1 MKMCAF
7 TKENKNSLCTGGGKS
22 IVVVKAETGQSRGLW
37 TLFYAL
43 GIIITAIQ
51 LQRSPL
57 PCQALVMMETPTP
70 PMQQTN
76 DNLAAATEYNNN
88 STYLTYPNRTTTT
101 TISNNA
107 TNNVSPNS
115 LLGRAQQKF
124 LATNSLPAPSSAPQR
139 MPPPRVLLNKC
150 CHFGEYLD
158 KTKTCVAG
166 ASDKWIPLI
175 YLINRKDHFRPQG
188 SSPKFITFQDNIFPI
203 SQARSDD
210 DDNNDNSPDTV
221 DCTVEDLVLFTG
233 TDKFV
238 IFSNGSL
245 FLSERSVLMPPSRY
259 CVDQQAAL
267 VCLPKP
273 KHPEPL
279 LKLKKCCGPH
289 GIYDNQQKTCHFN
302 ASRNNI
308 LDLQLPENITYQT
321 IYGFPECHED
331 SVKYAIAGDWSGS
344 PLLSHT
350 TGHLHLPNHQLNLS
364 SSDYCLEKLR
374 SNNETSPN
382 EAVKVFACLHHFGVE
397 KNDISSSN
405 RRQIAALSFGLV
417 ISVIFLAATLVAS
430 YLMPSIHHVLHWRC
444 QIYYVFCLFIGDFL
458 LAFSQLFKPLILEV
472 ALCQIV
478 ASTMHFFFLAAFF
491 WLNTMCFNIWW
502 TFRDFRPSSLERN
515 QELIRLRLY
524 SAYAWGI
531 PIIIAAIAACVNLVP
546 DSPLLRPGFGEHSCW
561 FNAEHLPIFAYFYG
575 PVGILLSIN
584 IMLFIS
590 TTHQLTCGLW
600 KRDDVKSTTEKTAL
614 GKVCLKLVVVMGVT
628 WIVDVLSWIIGGPD
642 SAWFVTDLV
651 NALQGVFIFLVVG
664 CQPQVWSACRRF
676 CCPRSRQEITNTTN
690 GVQHSSSSQGLP
702 SMGACGGE
710 ITQNTSVHHNT
721 TIGSNA
727 GSIVAATGGSGRAGD
742 GGGGVGVGNHTPATT
757 AKMKIPME
765 TVC

>member
-1 MKMCAF
+1 MKMWKF
-7 TKENKNSLCTGGGKS
+7 LRDNNNRKYKGGGS
-22 IVVVKAETGQSRGLW
+22 TTIMGGRSGGLYQRLW
-37 TLFYAL
+37 LLCHAL
-43 GIIITAIQ
+43 SIIITVI
-51 LQRSPL
+51 LIL
-57 PCQALVMMETPTP
+57 PECQALLIMETPP
-70 PMQQTN
+70 PPPLPTTN
-76 DNLAAATEYNNN
+76 DNLAAANEHNNYNN
-88 STYLTYPNRTTTT
+88 STFLTDSTTNIASNNRT
-101 TISNNA
+101 NNL
-107 TNNVSPNS
+107 SPNS
-115 LLGRAQQKF
+115 PHHPSNSTNVTGNSQQQS
-124 LATNSLPAPSSAPQR
+124 ARIMSTNSSSSSIPQR
-139 MPPPRVLLNKC
+139 MPPPRVVLNKC

-158 KTKTCVAG
+158 NTKTCVAG

-203 SQARSDD
+203 SQARDINEAQDES
-210 DDNNDNSPDTV
+210 SV
-221 DCTVEDLVLFTG
+221 DCTVEDLALFTG
-233 TDKFV
+233 NNKFV

-245 FLSERSVLMPPSRY
+245 YLSERSVLMPPSRY
-259 CVDQQAAL
+259 CVDLQAAL

-273 KHPEPL
+273 KNPEPL

-289 GIYDNQQKTCHFN
+289 GIYDNQKKMCHFN
-302 ASRNNI
+302 ATRNNQM
-308 LDLQLPENITYQT
+308 DLMLPENVTYQT
-321 IYGFPECHED
+321 VYGFPECHEE
-331 SVKYAIAGDWSGS
+331 SVKYAIAGDWSAGN
-344 PLLSHT
+344 LLSDT
-350 TGHLHLPNHQLNLS
+350 TGHLHLPNHRVNLS

-374 SNNETSPN
+374 SENDSSSGIEM
-382 EAVKVFACLHHFGVE
+382 VKVFACLHHFGEE
-397 KNDISSSN
+397 KNYTSTND

-417 ISVIFLAATLVAS
+417 ISVIFLGATLVAS
-430 YLMPSIHHVLHWRC
+430 YLMPSIHHVLHWKC

-472 ALCQIV
+472 AFCQIV
-478 ASTMHFFFLAAFF
+478 ASTMHFFFLSAFF

-531 PIIIAAIAACVNLVP
+531 PLIIAAIAACVNLAP
-546 DSPLLRPGFGEHSCW
+546 ESPLLRPGFGEHSCW
-561 FNAEHLPIFAYFYG
+561 FNREHLPIFAYFYG

-664 CQPQVWSACRRF
+664 CQPQVWAACRRF

-702 SMGACGGE
+702 SMAACGGE

-721 TIGSNA
+721 TIGSN
-727 GSIVAATGGSGRAGD
+727 V
-742 GGGGVGVGNHTPATT
+742 GGGAVLGNHITGPT
-757 AKMKIPME
+757 APMKIPME